1 MLIVITSH
9 LSFEYHDIYYTN
21 TLSNQ
26 IMGIYWP
33 RTKALY
39 HNKSSHTCHQ
49 WLSRF
54 CKKAASNVRCTSTF
68 DPTACY
74 LVDYNQ
80 QQHQVLKSRVL
91 GTQDAFTKYQI
102 SMHHQLY
109 QHMKRKNNFLLNRIY
124 MIMALSESKIIRLY
138 INLLP
143 CFLTLFDILHFLH
156 NNMVVVIMASK
167 EYFCEVRS
175 CNQKCF
181 CNLRKYCPLIMIL
194 YSNLFL

>member
-1 MLIVITSH
+1 MISITQTLFQIKSWEFIGREQKHFIITSP
-9 LSFEYHDIYYTN
+9 LTCVTN
-21 TLSNQ
+21 GFQ
-26 IMGIYWP
+26 D
-33 RTKALY
+33 
-39 HNKSSHTCHQ
+39 
-49 WLSRF
+49 F
-54 CKKAASNVRCTSTF
+54 VKKPVSKVRCTSTF
-68 DPTACY
+68 DPTACH

-124 MIMALSESKIIRLY
+124 TIMALSESKIIRLY

-156 NNMVVVIMASK
+156 NSMVVVIMASK

-181 CNLRKYCPLIMIL
+181 CNLRK
-194 YSNLFL
+194 